1 MSESKAQ
8 LFDSLDQF
16 NDTAS
21 DEQLEAINNRNLL
34 LALSLGVTLDQ
45 YIYRIDP
52 SYRWKLS
59 TRLV

>member
-45 YIYRIDP
+45 YIYCIDP

>member
-21 DEQLEAINNRNLL
+21 DEQIKAIEARDLL
-34 LALSLGVTLDQ
+34 QALSLGVTVDQ
-45 YIYRIDP
+45 YLYRVVP